1 MPVAGDCRFTIR
13 FRSSL
18 DQTSADREPW
28 EVVATTDQPPSLVV
42 EKPSQDVTLP
52 DLQPLA
58 VAARALD
65 DWGVVA
71 VGLRI
76 GPSAGEMSSPR
87 WTETDGEL
95 PTSRSIFLAID
106 PRAEQLKAGNSLTYC
121 LVAKDSKGQVT
132 ESQPYKLSI
141 AAPDKVA
148 AADTA
153 RPPASLD
160 NLLQA
165 LHQAAT
171 APAMTMPRRSSW
183 LACRRRCERLST
195 PQGGSAAPTEN

>member
-1 MPVAGDCRFTIR
+1 MA
-13 FRSSL
+13 
-18 DQTSADREPW
+18 
-28 EVVATTDQPPSLVV
+28 
-42 EKPSQDVTLP
+42 
-52 DLQPLA
+52 
-58 VAARALD
+58 
-65 DWGVVA
+65 A

-76 GPSAGEMSSPR
+76 GPSAGELSSPR
-87 WTETDGEL
+87 WTETDSEL

-106 PRAEQLKAGNSLTYC
+106 PRAEHLKAGDSLTYC

-171 APAMTMPRRSSW
+171 APRNEDAATKFLASLPPALREAVDAAGRFRRPDGKLMSDDEVRK
-183 LACRRRCERLST
+183 LVE
-195 PQGGSAAPTEN
+195 SAHAD